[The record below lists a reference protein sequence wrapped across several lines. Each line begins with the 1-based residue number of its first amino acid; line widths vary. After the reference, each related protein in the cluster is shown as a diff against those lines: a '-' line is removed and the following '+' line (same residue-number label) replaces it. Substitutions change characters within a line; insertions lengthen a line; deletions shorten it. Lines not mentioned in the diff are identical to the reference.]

1 MKKLKT
7 VTEFLAA
14 LAAVIAAIVKVISL
28 LR

>member
-7 VTEFLAA
+7 VTEFLIAA
-14 LAAVIAAIVKVISL
+14 AAVLIAIVKIISL

>member
-7 VTEFLAA
+7 VTEFLVAMAA
-14 LAAVIAAIVKVISL
+14 VLAAIIKIISL

>member
-7 VTEFLAA
+7 VTEFLLA
-14 LAAVIAAIVKVISL
+14 LAALITAIVKIISL